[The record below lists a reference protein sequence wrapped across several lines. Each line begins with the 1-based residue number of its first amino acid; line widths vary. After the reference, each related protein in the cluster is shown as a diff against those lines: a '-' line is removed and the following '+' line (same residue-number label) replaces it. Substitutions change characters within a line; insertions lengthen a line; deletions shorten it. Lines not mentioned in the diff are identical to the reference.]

1 VAVLVVPAVAVAVLQ
16 GTPRLLPW
24 PGLAWPQLCR
34 TVQLSGERRRAAL
47 QLAGRALLTGMPAEL
62 SARPAPAAAGAPGP
76 TSAALQPAAGSL
88 AARGCGSYV
97 PEKVVLYPGRN
108 SVPGGN
114 KPEITHKSR
123 ENNPMKQTYIPA
135 AKITPYMSKTEE
147 YYPDSPYCTRL
158 PYRGRG
164 LGQL

>member
-1 VAVLVVPAVAVAVLQ
+1 MKKLSITQVLWQ
-16 GTPRLLPW
+16 G
-24 PGLAWPQLCR
+24 
-34 TVQLSGERRRAAL
+34 
-47 QLAGRALLTGMPAEL
+47 AGG
-62 SARPAPAAAGAPGP
+62 
-76 TSAALQPAAGSL
+76 
-88 AARGCGSYV
+88 AARCGSYV

-108 SVPGGN
+108 SVPGEN
-114 KPEITHKSR
+114 KPEITQKSR
-123 ENNPMKQTYIPA
+123 GKKPMKKTYIPA